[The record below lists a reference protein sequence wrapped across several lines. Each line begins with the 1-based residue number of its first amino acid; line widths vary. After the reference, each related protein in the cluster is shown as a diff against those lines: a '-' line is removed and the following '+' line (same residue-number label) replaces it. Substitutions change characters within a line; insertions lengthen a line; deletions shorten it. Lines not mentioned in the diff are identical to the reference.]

1 LRLTRLISLLATAA
15 VLPIAV
21 AGCGNDVPSGAVA
34 KVDDTVIKQEEF
46 DHWVQAAAQGQQP
59 PGAGGQV
66 SVPDPPDFTECVD
79 AKKQQPVPPGSQKPT
94 DDQLKDQCQQE
105 FEWLKQQVMQFLIS
119 AEWIEQEANA
129 RDIEVSDEEVQKQF
143 EDQKNQSFPN
153 EKQYQQFLKT
163 SGQTEEDLLFRVK
176 LDVLSTKVRDEIIDD
191 VDEVSDEDIQ
201 TYYDENKER
210 FAQPERRDLN
220 VVLTK
225 TEDKAN
231 EAKQAIESGQSF
243 KDVAKE
249 FSIDEASKSQGGK
262 LPAVAEG
269 QQEKAFDDAIF
280 SAEKGQLTGPV
291 KTQFGWYV
299 FEVTKVTPAS
309 QQSLDDAKE
318 TIKSLLRSEREQKA
332 LDDFIKEFQDK
343 YSEKTNCADDY
354 VVQECD
360 NAPDETSTG
369 PASGGA
375 PQVAPPQGGG
385 APQGQP
391 VPVPQGAPPTGAPP
405 TGAPPQGAPPQGTP
419 VPVPQG

>member
-1 LRLTRLISLLATAA
+1 MLATGAIVA
-15 VLPIAV
+15 VVV

-34 KVDDTVIKQEEF
+34 KIDDTVIKQEEF
-46 DHWVQAAAQGQQP
+46 DHWLQAAAQGQQP
-59 PGAGGQV
+59 PGAGGEV
-66 SVPDPPDFTECVD
+66 VVPDPPDFTECID
-79 AKKQQPVPPGSQKPT
+79 AKKQQPVPPGSKKPT
-94 DDQLKDQCQQE
+94 DDDLKNQCEQE
-105 FEWLKQQVMQFLIS
+105 FDSLKQQVMQFLIS
-119 AEWIEQEANA
+119 AEWIQQEADA

-143 EDQKNQSFPN
+143 EDQKKQSFPN
-153 EKQYQQFLKT
+153 DKQYQQFLKT
-163 SGQTEEDLLFRVK
+163 SGQTEDDLLFRVK
-176 LDVLSTKVRDEIIDD
+176 LDVLSTKVRDEIIEGTDD
-191 VDEVSDEDIQ
+191 ISDEDISN
-201 TYYDENKER
+201 YYDENKER
-210 FAQPERRDLN
+210 FSQPERRDLN

-225 TEDKAN
+225 TEAKAN

-243 KDVAKE
+243 KEVAKE

-280 SAEKGQLTGPV
+280 AADKNELTGPV

-318 TIKSLLRSEREQKA
+318 TIKSLLKSEREQKA
-332 LDDFIKEFQDK
+332 LDSFIEDFQEKYKE
-343 YSEKTNCADDY
+343 ETHCADDY
-354 VVQECD
+354 VVQECE
-360 NAPDETSTG
+360 NSSEETQTG

-405 TGAPPQGAPPQGTP
+405 TGAPPQGAPPQGQP